1 MCLGTRGGGWVALAA
16 LAMAGAVTAA
26 GAGAE
31 RPAFPYEARVSHVR
45 PKALREPLADQSLT
59 IRLQAFPPATPQQL
73 QHRIDGD
80 LPRLMAVLQS
90 NGYYAGTVTDR
101 TETHRAPARV
111 IFSVTP
117 GPLYRFGR
125 LSVTYED
132 LLPGEPVP
140 PAVGVHMRR
149 GLPAAAPRI
158 MAEERRVLESI
169 MDHGYPFPE
178 LAGKDVRIDH
188 ERQVVDVTFRVRPGP
203 HGRFGPVVVSGTE
216 SVRERFVRR
225 RVSWHTGDPFRHTDV
240 RNLEQDLLT
249 SGLFASARISFPGE
263 LDADG
268 TLPVSV
274 EVMERKHRTVRVGAQ
289 YATDIGIGGKLSW
302 EHRNL
307 FHGAESLEWTLAAN
321 EVEQLMQLFFRRPDF
336 LTPNLALLLNLKS
349 ERDSPDAYSSRAY
362 VGSVLVE
369 KQMTRQSKVST
380 GLALKRSFV
389 EQFESKDDYN
399 LLSIPSVLDWDTRD
413 NQLDATRGFRTVFA
427 VEPFRDLG
435 GDDNFFR
442 WITEGRTYASLSR
455 KENLVLAVRLSF
467 GSLSGTELEGIPADE
482 RFYVGGGGSVR
493 GYEYQTVGVLVDGIP
508 VGGKSMLETS
518 LEVRYQPGAMLGY
531 VAFVDGG
538 MAFADNLPDASTPL
552 QWGAGLGLRYSLGF
566 APLRLDV
573 AVPLNPRDGV
583 DPAYQFYISV
593 GQSF

>member
-101 TETHRAPARV
+101 TETNRTPTRV

-125 LSVTYED
+125 LAVTYED
-132 LLPGEPVP
+132 LLPGETVP

-188 ERQVVDVTFRVRPGP
+188 EGQVVDVTFRVRPGP
-203 HGRFGPVVVSGTE
+203 HGRFGPVAVSGTE

-307 FHGAESLEWTLAAN
+307 FHGAESLECTLAAN

-349 ERDSPDAYSSRAY
+349 ERDSPEAYNSRAY

-389 EQFESKDDYN
+389 EQFESEDDYN

-538 MAFADNLPDASTPL
+538 MAFTDNLPDASIPL